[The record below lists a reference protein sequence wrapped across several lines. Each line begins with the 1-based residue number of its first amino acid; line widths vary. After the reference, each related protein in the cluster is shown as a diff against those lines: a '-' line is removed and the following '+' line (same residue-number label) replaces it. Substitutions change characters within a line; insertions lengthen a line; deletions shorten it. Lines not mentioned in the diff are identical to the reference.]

1 MRKSRNVKIIR
12 KAFFLAHFVK
22 TTEVTDPVIT
32 GQLGGGY
39 RLKVSTNI
47 STFTDAQS
55 GLGRLPRD

>member
-1 MRKSRNVKIIR
+1 MKIIR

-22 TTEVTDPVIT
+22 KTEVTDPVII
-32 GQLGGGY
+32 GQLGGGF

-47 STFTDAQS
+47 STFTDARF